1 MSIPARIQGS
11 VLEFSSPL
19 PPVRKSAASTAKP
32 LIRMD
37 QCRIIGAMA
46 AYARSAPAI
55 DRVPGWIYK
64 PSWDLPLLIF
74 SAVLV
79 PLPFLVA
86 WGAQVSGWLKPQQAI
101 DAINIAVA
109 ALVGGPHLFST
120 ITFTFLDG
128 KFRARHPRYAAAAF
142 ILPAIVI
149 YLGIFHYTALITF
162 FFSWASLH
170 VLHQIIYLTDCY
182 RARGERPDQRWS
194 RWIDY
199 GVILT
204 GLYPI
209 GLYKLSL
216 RQFQVGG
223 VILPFPE
230 ALIPFKLHI
239 LAGLVFALF
248 FAAWIFKTVV
258 EFRDGR
264 GSIPKTLLIGITSV
278 VSLLLPLGSNLD
290 ILFQGYNTWHSFQY
304 LFLLW
309 LINRLRD
316 ARGELDNGFVR
327 RLVRRGSMTAYY
339 ACFLAAT
346 GVMVVLTLI
355 VQAVTPLSADRAYFV
370 VVLSVLLMHYYFD
383 HFLFSHPQMIE

>member
-1 MSIPARIQGS
+1 
-11 VLEFSSPL
+11 
-19 PPVRKSAASTAKP
+19 
-32 LIRMD
+32 
-37 QCRIIGAMA
+37 MA
-46 AYARSAPAI
+46 AFAGAAKLTVR
-55 DRVPGWIYK
+55 REPGWLYK

-79 PLPFLVA
+79 PLPFLIA
-86 WGAQVSGWLKPQQAI
+86 WAAQVSGWMKPQQAI
-101 DAINIAVA
+101 DLINIGVA
-109 ALVGGPHLFST
+109 GLIGGPHLFST
-120 ITFTFLDG
+120 ITYTFLDG
-128 KFRARHPRYAAAAF
+128 NFRARYPRYAALAF
-142 ILPAIVI
+142 LLPAVVI
-149 YLGIFHYTALITF
+149 YLGVFHYLFLITF

-182 RARGERPDQRWS
+182 RARSSWTEKRWS
-194 RWIDY
+194 RLVDY

-209 GLYKLSL
+209 GIYKLSL

-223 VILPFPE
+223 VVLPFPE
-230 ALIPFKLHI
+230 ALIPLRLHVV
-239 LAGLVFALF
+239 AGVVFAAF
-248 FAAWIFKTVV
+248 FSVWIWKTIA
-258 EFRDGR
+258 EFRAGR
-264 GSIPKTLLIGITSV
+264 ASVPKTLLIGITSV

-290 ILFQGYNTWHSFQY
+290 VLFQGYNTWHSFQY

-316 ARGELDNGFVR
+316 QRGEVENGFVR
-327 RLVRRGSMTAYY
+327 RLVRQNSMMPYY

-346 GVMVVLTLI
+346 GVMVILTLI
-355 VQAVTPLSADRAYFV
+355 VRATTPLPADRSYFV